1 MPSSPQ
7 RRSWNSTHCS
17 QQERR
22 IDNQCTPPMKY
33 FLYCRKSS
41 EDEDRQVLSIESQR
55 QEMERL
61 SSGWPN
67 VEIVEI
73 LEESFS
79 AKAPGRPVFDGML
92 KRIAAGHA
100 DGIIAWHP
108 DRLARNSI
116 DGGRIIYL
124 LDTKGL
130 KDLRFATFS
139 FENNSQGKFMLSI
152 IFGYSKYY
160 VDALSENVRRGN
172 RTKLQH
178 GWLPNIAP
186 LGYLNDKNTR
196 TIVADPERF
205 PLVQRM
211 WQLMVTGAYSPRRI
225 WQIATEDWGLRTV
238 KRKRIGGKP
247 PSLSSIYRILTNPFY
262 AGILE
267 RESKTYPGKHPAI
280 VTIEQFEHV
289 QHLLG
294 RPGRPRKTRSFA
306 YTGMIRCGECGFMV
320 TGEEKVNRHGAHYT
334 YYHCSK
340 RRLDRHCA
348 QPYLSLEDIEEQI
361 AAFLHEISL
370 PDRFHR
376 WAAQRL
382 ERTMKQK
389 RQDHAVQKNSLLRSQ
404 ASSAKELENLMKLR
418 IRDLLSDEE
427 YVKERQEL
435 ERKQIGVT
443 QKLDALA
450 RQAERFEPSGSVIS
464 FNNCL
469 ISRFQTGNL
478 QRRRMILNTVGS
490 NLVLKDK
497 KLNIDVRKPFRRWT
511 DSDNISDLR
520 AFVRDV
526 RTLVAE
532 DGAEIHALTQN
543 IREIMSESTADTP
556 PTNI

>member
-1 MPSSPQ
+1 M
-7 RRSWNSTHCS
+7 R
-17 QQERR
+17 
-22 IDNQCTPPMKY
+22 Y

-61 SSGWPN
+61 SAGWQG
-67 VEIVEI
+67 VEIVDV

-79 AKAPGRPVFDGML
+79 AKAPGRPVFDAML
-92 KRIAAGHA
+92 KRIAAGQA

-130 KDLRFATFS
+130 MDLRFATFS

-160 VDALSENVRRGN
+160 VDSLSENVRRGN

-186 LGYLNDKNTR
+186 LGYLNDKDTR
-196 TIVADPERF
+196 TIIVDPERF
-205 PLVQRM
+205 PLIQRM
-211 WQLMVTGAYSPRRI
+211 WKLMVTGAHSPRRI
-225 WQIATEDWGLRTV
+225 WEMATEDWGLRTV
-238 KRKRIGGKP
+238 KRKRIGGKA
-247 PSLSSIYRILTNPFY
+247 PSLSAVYRIFTNPFY

-267 RESKTYPGKHPAI
+267 REDKTYPGKHQAA
-280 VTIEQFEHV
+280 VTIEEFEHV

-294 RPGRPRKTRSFA
+294 RPGRPRKTRTFA
-306 YTGMIRCGECGFMV
+306 YTGMIRCGDCRFMV
-320 TGEEKVNRHGAHYT
+320 TAEEKVNRFGTHYT

-340 RRLDRHCA
+340 RRLDRHCS
-348 QPYLSLEDIEEQI
+348 QPYLSLEDIETQI
-361 AAFLHEISL
+361 TAFLGEITL

-382 ERTMKQK
+382 ERTMQQKQA
-389 RQDHAVQKNSLLRSQ
+389 DHAAQKDSLLRAQ
-404 ASSAKELENLMKLR
+404 AAAARELENLTKLR
-418 IRDLLSDEE
+418 IRDLLSDAE

-435 ERKQIGVT
+435 ERKQIGLT

-450 RQAERFEPSGSVIS
+450 RQAERFEPSTSIVS
-464 FNNCL
+464 FNHCL
-469 ISRFQTGNL
+469 ISRFQSGNL

-497 KLNIDVRKPFRRWT
+497 KLSIDVRKPFRRWT
-511 DSDNISDLR
+511 DSTDISDLR

-532 DGAEIHALTQN
+532 DGAEIHALIQN
-543 IREIMSESTADTP
+543 IREIISESTANNPSRIYHPLIHSKD
-556 PTNI
+556 

>member
-1 MPSSPQ
+1 
-7 RRSWNSTHCS
+7 
-17 QQERR
+17 
-22 IDNQCTPPMKY
+22 MKY

-61 SSGWPN
+61 AAGWQGI
-67 VEIVEI
+67 EIVDV

-79 AKAPGRPVFDGML
+79 AKAPGRPVFDAML
-92 KRIAAGHA
+92 KRITAGQA

-160 VDALSENVRRGN
+160 VDSLSENVRRGN
-172 RTKLQH
+172 RTKLQQ

-186 LGYLNDKNTR
+186 LGYLNEKETR
-196 TIVADPERF
+196 TIVNDPERY
-205 PLVQRM
+205 PLIQRL
-211 WQLMVTGAYSPRRI
+211 WQLMLTGAYAPRHI
-225 WQIATEDWGLRTV
+225 WEMATEDWGLRTV

-247 PSLSSIYRILTNPFY
+247 PSLSAVYRILTNPFY

-267 RESKTYPGKHPAI
+267 REGKTYPGKHQAV
-280 VTIEQFEHV
+280 VTIEEFEHV

-320 TGEEKVNRHGAHYT
+320 TGEEKVNRFGTHYT

-340 RRLDRHCA
+340 RRLDRHCG
-348 QPYLSLEDIEEQI
+348 QPYLSLEDIEAQI
-361 AAFLHEISL
+361 TAFLSEISL

-389 RQDHAVQKNSLLRSQ
+389 QQDHAAQKDSLLRAQ
-404 ASSAKELENLMKLR
+404 AASARELENLTKLR

-435 ERKQIGVT
+435 ERKQLGFS
-443 QKLDALA
+443 QKLDTLT
-450 RQAERFEPSGSVIS
+450 RQAERFEPSVSIVS
-464 FNNCL
+464 FNHCL
-469 ISRFQTGNL
+469 ISRFQTANL
-478 QRRRMILNTVGS
+478 QRRRMIVTTVGS

-497 KLNIDVRKPFRRWT
+497 KLSIDVRKPFRRWT
-511 DSDNISDLR
+511 DLGNFSDLR
-520 AFVRDV
+520 AFVRGV
-526 RTLVAE
+526 RTFCAE
-532 DGAEIHALTQN
+532 DGAELRALIEN
-543 IREIMSESTADTP
+543 IREIMDESQKENP
-556 PTNI
+556 Q

>member
-1 MPSSPQ
+1 
-7 RRSWNSTHCS
+7 
-17 QQERR
+17 
-22 IDNQCTPPMKY
+22 MKY

-61 SSGWPN
+61 SAGWPN
-67 VEIVEI
+67 IEIVEV

-79 AKAPGRPVFDGML
+79 AKAPGRPVFDAML
-92 KRIAAGHA
+92 KRIAAGEA
-100 DGIIAWHP
+100 DGIVAWHP

-160 VDALSENVRRGN
+160 VDSLSENVRRGN

-186 LGYLNDKNTR
+186 LGYLNDKETR
-196 TIVADPERF
+196 TIIIDPERF
-205 PLVQRM
+205 SLIQRM

-225 WQIATEDWGLRTV
+225 WEMATEDWGLRTV
-238 KRKRIGGKP
+238 KRKRIGGKS
-247 PSLSSIYRILTNPFY
+247 PSLSAIYRILTNPFY

-267 RESKTYPGKHPAI
+267 REGKTYPGKHQAA
-280 VTIEQFEHV
+280 VTVEVFEHV

-294 RPGRPRKTRSFA
+294 RPGQPRKTRSFA

-320 TGEEKVNRHGAHYT
+320 TGEEKVNRHGTHYT

-340 RRLDRHCA
+340 RRLDRHCR
-348 QPYLSLEDIEEQI
+348 QPYLSLEDIEMQI
-361 AAFLHEISL
+361 TAFLGEITL

-382 ERTMKQK
+382 KRNAKQT
-389 RQDHAVQKNSLLRSQ
+389 QEAHAAQRESLLRAQ
-404 ASSAKELENLMKLR
+404 AASAKELENLMKLR

-427 YVKERQEL
+427 YVKERQDL
-435 ERKQIGVT
+435 ERKQIGFT

-450 RQAERFEPSGSVIS
+450 RQAKRFEPLANVVS
-464 FNNCL
+464 FNHCL

-490 NLVLKDK
+490 NLILKDK
-497 KLNIDVRKPFRRWT
+497 QLSIDARKPFRRWT
-511 DSDNISDLR
+511 DSGNISDLR

-526 RTLVAE
+526 RTLVEE
-532 DGAEIHALTQN
+532 DGAEIRALINT
-543 IREIMSESTADTP
+543 IREIMGEPSADNPSQIGDPLIHSKDSFSSEKMP
-556 PTNI
+556 

>member
-1 MPSSPQ
+1 
-7 RRSWNSTHCS
+7 
-17 QQERR
+17 
-22 IDNQCTPPMKY
+22 MKY

-61 SSGWPN
+61 SAGWRDM
-67 VEIVEI
+67 EIVEV

-79 AKAPGRPVFDGML
+79 AKAPGRPVFDAML
-92 KRIAAGHA
+92 KRIAAGQA

-116 DGGRIIYL
+116 DGGHIIYL

-172 RTKLQH
+172 RSKLQH

-186 LGYLNDKNTR
+186 LGYLNDKDTK
-196 TIVADPERF
+196 TIVIDPERF

-211 WQLMVTGAYSPRRI
+211 WRLMATGNYSPRRI
-225 WQIATEDWGLRTV
+225 WEMATDDWGLRTV

-247 PSLSSIYRILTNPFY
+247 PSLSAIYRILTNPFY
-262 AGILE
+262 GGVLE
-267 RESKTYPGKHPAI
+267 RDGKTYPGKHQA
-280 VTIEQFEHV
+280 VVSIEEFEHV

-294 RPGRPRKTRSFA
+294 RPGLPRKTRSFA

-320 TGEEKVNRHGAHYT
+320 TGEEKVNRHGTHYT

-340 RRLDRHCA
+340 RCLDRHCS
-348 QPYLSLEDIEEQI
+348 QPYLSLEEIEAQI
-361 AAFLHEISL
+361 TAFLGEISL
-370 PDRFHR
+370 PDRFHL

-382 ERTMKQK
+382 DRTMKQK
-389 RQDHAVQKNSLLRSQ
+389 QQDHTAQKDSLLRAQ
-404 ASSAKELENLMKLR
+404 AATARELENLTKLR

-435 ERKQIGVT
+435 ERKQIGFT
-443 QKLDALA
+443 QRLNALA
-450 RQAERFEPSGSVIS
+450 QQAERFPPSASIVS
-464 FNNCL
+464 FNNRL
-469 ISRFQTGNL
+469 ISRFQSGNL
-478 QRRRMILNTVGS
+478 QRRRMVLTTVGS

-497 KLNIDVRKPFRRWT
+497 QLSIDVRKPFRRWT
-511 DSDNISDLR
+511 DSTDNSDLR

-526 RTLVAE
+526 RTLVEE
-532 DGAEIHALTQN
+532 DGAEIRALIQN
-543 IREIMSESTADTP
+543 IREIMGEPSADNPSRMRDPLIHSKDSFSSEKMS
-556 PTNI
+556 

>member
-1 MPSSPQ
+1 
-7 RRSWNSTHCS
+7 
-17 QQERR
+17 
-22 IDNQCTPPMKY
+22 MKY

-61 SSGWPN
+61 ALGWRD
-67 VEIVEI
+67 VEVIEV
-73 LEESFS
+73 LEESYS
-79 AKAPGRPVFDGML
+79 AKAPGRPVFDAML
-92 KRIAAGHA
+92 QRIQKGEA

-160 VDALSENVRRGN
+160 VDALSENVRRGY
-172 RTKLQH
+172 RTKVQH
-178 GWLPNIAP
+178 GWLPGIAP
-186 LGYLNDKNTR
+186 LGYLNNKETK
-196 TIVADPERF
+196 TIIEDPERF
-205 PLVQRM
+205 PLIQQM
-211 WQLMVTGAYSPRRI
+211 WRLMLTGTYSPRRL
-225 WQIATEDWGLRTV
+225 WEMATTDWGLTTV
-238 KRKRIGGKP
+238 RRRRIGGKP
-247 PSLSSIYRILTNPFY
+247 PSLSAIYRILTNPFY

-267 RESKTYPGKHPAI
+267 REGKTYPGKHEPS
-280 VTIEQFEHV
+280 VTLDEFEHV
-289 QHLLG
+289 QRLLG
-294 RPGRPRKTRSFA
+294 RPGRPRKTRTFA

-320 TGEEKVNRHGAHYT
+320 TGEEKVNRHGTHYT

-340 RRLDRHCA
+340 RRLSLHCR
-348 QPYLSLEDIEEQI
+348 QPYLSLEDTEAQI
-361 AAFLHEISL
+361 AAFLAEIAL

-389 RQDHAVQKNSLLRSQ
+389 QQDHAAQKDSLLRAQ
-404 ASSAKELENLMKLR
+404 AASTRELENLTKLR

-435 ERKQIGVT
+435 ERKQLGFT

-450 RQAERFEPSGSVIS
+450 KQEKRFEPSASVVS
-464 FNNCL
+464 FNHCL
-469 ISRFQTGNL
+469 ISRFAKGHL
-478 QRRRMILNTVGS
+478 QRKRMILQTVGS

-511 DSDNISDLR
+511 DSGNISDLR
-520 AFVRDV
+520 AFVEDV
-526 RTLVAE
+526 RTHCAE
-532 DGAEIHALTQN
+532 DSVECQEMLSN
-543 IREIMSESTADTP
+543 IQEIMCEPSAS
-556 PTNI
+556 

>member
-1 MPSSPQ
+1 M
-7 RRSWNSTHCS
+7 
-17 QQERR
+17 
-22 IDNQCTPPMKY
+22 
-33 FLYCRKSS
+33 
-41 EDEDRQVLSIESQR
+41 LSIESQR

-61 SSGWPN
+61 SAGWQG
-67 VEIVEI
+67 VEIVDV

-79 AKAPGRPVFDGML
+79 AKAPGRPVFDAML
-92 KRIAAGHA
+92 KRIAAGQA

-116 DGGRIIYL
+116 DGGHIIYL

-139 FENNSQGKFMLSI
+139 FENNPQGKFMLSI

-186 LGYLNDKNTR
+186 LGYLNDKDTR
-196 TIVADPERF
+196 TIIIDPERF
-205 PLVQRM
+205 PLIQRM
-211 WQLMVTGAYSPRRI
+211 WQLMVTGAHSPRRI
-225 WQIATEDWGLRTV
+225 WEMATEDWGLRTV
-238 KRKRIGGKP
+238 KRKRIGGKA
-247 PSLSSIYRILTNPFY
+247 PSLSSVYRMFTNPFY

-267 RESKTYPGKHPAI
+267 RDGTTYPGKHQAA
-280 VTIEQFEHV
+280 VTVEEFEHV
-289 QHLLG
+289 QRLLG

-320 TGEEKVNRHGAHYT
+320 TGEDKVNRHGTHYT

-340 RRLDRHCA
+340 RRLDRHCG
-348 QPYLSLEDIEEQI
+348 QPYLSLEDIEAQI
-361 AAFLHEISL
+361 AAFLGEITL
-370 PDRFHR
+370 PDRFDR

-389 RQDHAVQKNSLLRSQ
+389 QADHAAQKDSLLRAQS
-404 ASSAKELENLMKLR
+404 ASARELENLTKLR
-418 IRDLLSDEE
+418 IRDLLSDAE

-435 ERKQIGVT
+435 ERKQIGLT

-450 RQAERFEPSGSVIS
+450 RQAERFEPLVNVVS
-464 FNNCL
+464 FNHCL

-490 NLVLKDK
+490 NLVLRDK
-497 KLNIDVRKPFRRWT
+497 QLNIDVRKPFRRWANST
-511 DSDNISDLR
+511 NISDLR

-526 RTLVAE
+526 RTFCVGGSMEART
-532 DGAEIHALTQN
+532 LTEN
-543 IREIMSESTADTP
+543 IREIMRDPSEIDFSQAA
-556 PTNI
+556 